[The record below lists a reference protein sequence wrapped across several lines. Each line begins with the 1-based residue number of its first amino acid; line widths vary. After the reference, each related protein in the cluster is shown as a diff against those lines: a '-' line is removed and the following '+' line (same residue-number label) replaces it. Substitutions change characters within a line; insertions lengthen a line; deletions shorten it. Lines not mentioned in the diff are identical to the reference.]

1 MSRRLHKLLILIV
14 FFTLS
19 FGAPSGRA
27 DKIDITGDWLCEYST
42 RSADKAM
49 KTAAGWF
56 QVTFTAPA
64 DFKGGGKTV
73 AGGSTLNMVLEGKYT
88 VADDGALKLTGVSKV
103 ARQRLPFRFV
113 SDVKSSTL
121 IERQADTGGVTYH
134 TKCSR

>member
-1 MSRRLHKLLILIV
+1 MSRKFHKILILIV
-14 FFTLS
+14 FFAFS
-19 FGAPSGRA
+19 FGAPSGWA

-42 RSADKAM
+42 RSAGKAT

-64 DFKGGGKTV
+64 DFRGGGKTV

-88 VADDGALKLTGVSKV
+88 IAEDGALKLSGISQV

-121 IERQADTGGVTYH
+121 IERKAEAGSLTYH